1 VANTSSSGD
10 RPPNARLSAAE
21 RRRLELDQAEGWLKR
36 DPAQRR
42 MVTRAL
48 AAALVLH
55 ATILVAKMPN
65 WGSDPVRVDAPQE
78 QSMKVQFLKPPPP
91 PPKAPPKP
99 PEPVQKK
106 VPRPDPTPDEPEPVT
121 APPPP
126 PAPSTSTAPPSPAPA
141 QEMGPIRVSPGQG
154 PGLIKKVEPRYPP
167 IARSARMEGNV
178 VVDAVIRKD
187 GTVSDVTVL
196 RSSNKMFE
204 QACIDAVRQWRFTP
218 GPQDVVLTV
227 TVNFKLN

>member
-1 VANTSSSGD
+1 MTERSDPSRD
-10 RPPNARLSAAE
+10 KTARAPITEAE
-21 RRRLELDQAEGWLKR
+21 RRQLELDQAERWLQS

-42 MVTRAL
+42 IVTRAL

-65 WGSDPVRVDAPQE
+65 WGPDPVRVDAPQE
-78 QSMKVQFLKPPPP
+78 QSMKVQFLRPP

-99 PEPVQKK
+99 PEPVTKK

-121 APPPP
+121 TPPPT
-126 PAPSTSTAPPSPAPA
+126 PAPSTSTAPPSPATA
-141 QEMGPIRVSPGQG
+141 QDMGPIRVSPGQG

-167 IARSARMEGNV
+167 IAQSARIEGNV
-178 VVDAVIRKD
+178 VVDAVIRRD

-196 RSSNKMFE
+196 RSTNKLFE
-204 QACIDAVRQWRFTP
+204 QACLDAVRQWRFTP

-227 TVNFKLN
+227 TVNFVLR